1 MGGSE
6 QLDEPTRAFEAI
18 ALGLRQVAGLSR
30 AAFADEFGTDPVE
43 RFAAAIGDGA
53 DLLEVDRDT
62 IRLTSRGRLFAN
74 EALVAF
80 AP

>member
-1 MGGSE
+1 LAGSE

-18 ALGLRQVAGLSR
+18 ALGLRRVAGVSR
-30 AAFADEFGTDPVE
+30 GAFADEFGGDPVD
-43 RFAAAIGDGA
+43 RFAAAIAEGA
-53 DLLEVDRDT
+53 GLLDVDAEM
-62 IRLTSRGRLFAN
+62 IRLTARGRLFAN